1 MDPPLPS
8 SRSPEGAGGESG
20 LERPRRFSLKP
31 DCEPWQPVFGAG
43 TWPGT
48 SRRGPGSLHP
58 GWPQQG
64 PSVWLLCSEHD
75 GHFLGPS
82 LLPSASAAA
91 SSGLHALPRSTCSLP
106 LPPSPPPPL
115 MPTGQTP
122 GLGGLPRSAH
132 GSKGQSHLIGF
143 SAAGP
148 AVLAPAATPLT
159 LPEAPRQEQALG
171 SLRAEGCHLEMDLSE
186 ENESGPSA
194 VLCLP

>member
-8 SRSPEGAGGESG
+8 SRSPEGAGWESG

-122 GLGGLPRSAH
+122 GAGRTAEVSTWIEGTEPPDRFLCGWSCCPCP
-132 GSKGQSHLIGF
+132 GSHAADSSRGTTSGAGPGQSPCRRT
-143 SAAGP
+143 S
-148 AVLAPAATPLT
+148 
-159 LPEAPRQEQALG
+159 
-171 SLRAEGCHLEMDLSE
+171 S
-186 ENESGPSA
+186 
-194 VLCLP
+194 